1 MVNLVLVLKRIRES
15 LITGNQRVL
24 RERYRN
30 FKEVS
35 AKNYTTTEYPAYEDL
50 QIPKNDVHFM
60 LIYKELYYRHIC
72 LDLKSDD
79 PQDGEFRVSIT
90 HYQNS
95 FQNYID
101 LFNRI
106 IELDDSNRFTL
117 PAAWCWDIVN
127 SFVDQYVD
135 YQKFICEPEN
145 EEHRKK
151 KIWETPI
158 VLKYLHF
165 LALQSGFNVH
175 EPLSDQLALAKKTLS
190 VNLRNRDSMFCFGFF
205 SLCGLLRVY
214 AALGD
219 FATALVA
226 SKILFMYQERQSK
239 LSPSFRIIS
248 SFYRGY
254 CLFMTRRWREADQ
267 RLSYVFQN
275 ATQRNDGYYKMSKIL
290 LALLG
295 ALSFDSSS
303 LAGEDLDGGDL
314 EPQQLREAIEQ
325 GDNFAGILETF
336 KLAIPYLTPDQIN
349 RHCEA
354 CKRILPDLQH
364 TSVRPLLDLYTS
376 ISLQKLGEHP
386 SLAKSTDLE
395 IHCTLL
401 RQKLQNTMEHE
412 VSDLMTGTQI
422 QSSELAFYIDHNT
435 MHVSRIHK
443 PFPQSDALLRAIED
457 LSRVGPPC

>member
-1 MVNLVLVLKRIRES
+1 MVNIVLVLKRIREG
-15 LITGNQRVL
+15 LATGNQRLL
-24 RERYRN
+24 RERYRQ

-35 AKNYTTTEYPAYEDL
+35 GKNYTTTEYPSYEDL
-50 QIPKNDVHFM
+50 PIPKNDVHFM
-60 LIYKELYYRHIC
+60 LIYKELFYRHIFE
-72 LDLKSDD
+72 DLKTDD
-79 PQDGEFRVSIT
+79 PQDEFKVSIQ

-101 LFNRI
+101 LFNRV
-106 IELDDSNRFTL
+106 IEEDTKGFTL

-127 SFVDQYVD
+127 SFVNQYVE
-135 YQKFICEPEN
+135 YQKFICDPEN

-165 LALQSGFNVH
+165 LALQAGFNVH
-175 EPLSDQLALAKKTLS
+175 EPISEQLALAKKTLS

-214 AALGD
+214 SSLGD
-219 FATALVA
+219 FGTALVA

-239 LSPSFRIIS
+239 LSPSFRIVS

-267 RLSYVFQN
+267 RLSYVFHN
-275 ATQRNDGYYKMSKIL
+275 ATQRNAPRYYTMSKVL
-290 LALLG
+290 LAMLG
-295 ALSFDSSS
+295 AVSFDSTTLS
-303 LAGEDLDGGDL
+303 LEDDDNGDLD
-314 EPQQLREAIEQ
+314 PQQLRDAIEQ
-325 GDNFAGILETF
+325 EDNFAAILETF
-336 KLAIPYLTPDQIN
+336 KLAIPYLTPEQIQ

-386 SLAKSTDLE
+386 SLAKSSDLGL
-395 IHCTLL
+395 HCTLL
-401 RQKLQNTMEHE
+401 RQKLQNRMENE
-412 VSDLMTGTQI
+412 VSDLMTGSQI
-422 QSSELAFYIDHNT
+422 QSSELAFYVDHNT
-435 MHVSRIHK
+435 MHVSRIQK
-443 PFPQSDALLRAIED
+443 PFAQSDAFLRAIED
-457 LSRVGPPC
+457 LSRVGPP